1 MDQKV
6 TSPVRNSTPDP
17 FFWMLGQTHMNGWSR
32 VIVSQNE
39 SSTDYISLFR
49 LRVLQ

>member
-17 FFWMLGQTHMNGWSR
+17 FFWVLGQTHMNGLSR

-39 SSTDYISLFR
+39 SLTDYVSLFR